1 MKNNDNKQKPRS
13 YSILTLKKLHALSLN
28 RCYNPDC
35 NKNIFINENGKYI
48 NIGYIAHIIA
58 HSEKGPR
65 ANPNISE
72 KELKDF
78 HNLILL
84 CPNCHTQIDKSP
96 EKYTIDL
103 LHQWKTKR
111 ESEAISKKIN
121 ENNGVLEI
129 AIEHIA
135 NMDVDNL
142 DYDNKAEIFDIDN
155 KILYNNL
162 KHNKI
167 YIDEYKVYY
176 GKIDAIYKELENFN
190 SFKKTKLLRKIRQFY
205 IDEIKEN
212 YNGTN
217 DINIIRE
224 NSDNIFDNIK
234 ERIEN
239 CLSNVEED
247 DVYIALP
254 IILVDAFIRCK
265 ILEEPK

>member
-1 MKNNDNKQKPRS
+1 MMIKKSRYCSPA
-13 YSILTLKKLHALSLN
+13 TLKKLYALSLN

-35 NKNIFINENGKYI
+35 NTNICINKNGKYE
-48 NIGYIAHIIA
+48 NIGQIAHIIA

-72 KELKDF
+72 KESYDF
-78 HNLILL
+78 YNLILL
-84 CPNCHTQIDKSP
+84 CPNCHAKIDGLAEEYP
-96 EKYTIDL
+96 IDL
-103 LHQWKTKR
+103 LLQWKTKR
-111 ESEAISKKIN
+111 ESEAISQKIN

-142 DYDNKAEIFDIDN
+142 DYDNNTEIFDINN

-167 YIDEYKVYY
+167 YINEYKVYY

-224 NSDNIFDNIK
+224 NSDNIFDNVK

>member
-1 MKNNDNKQKPRS
+1 MKNNDNKAKSRS
-13 YSILTLKKLHALSLN
+13 YSQTTLKKLYTLSLN
-28 RCYNPDC
+28 RCYNPNC
-35 NKNIFINENGKYI
+35 NENVCKIENGKSKI
-48 NIGYIAHIIA
+48 IGEIAHIIA
-58 HSEKGPR
+58 YSKEGPR
-65 ANPNISE
+65 ADPNISE
-72 KELKDF
+72 KESNDF
-78 HNLILL
+78 YNLILL
-84 CPNCHTQIDKSP
+84 CPNCHTTIDSFP
-96 EKYTIDL
+96 EKYPIDL
-103 LHQWKTKR
+103 LLQWKTKR
-111 ESEAISKKIN
+111 ESEAISQKIN
-121 ENNGVLEI
+121 ENNGLLEI

-135 NMDVDNL
+135 DMDVDNL
-142 DYDNKAEIFDIDN
+142 DYDNNTEIFDIDN

-176 GKIDAIYKELENFN
+176 GKIDTIYKELENFN

-205 IDEIKEN
+205 LDEIKEN

-224 NSDNIFDNIK
+224 NSDNIFDDIK
-234 ERIEN
+234 KRIEN
-239 CLSNVEED
+239 CLSDVKKD

>member
-1 MKNNDNKQKPRS
+1 MR
-13 YSILTLKKLHALSLN
+13 
-28 RCYNPDC
+28 YNPKLDKFLNSSTLSASIFLLSGGYKTYRDYKTADTKYKKRYLIKDSVVLSGAAAGLLINRTAA
-35 NKNIFINENGKYI
+35 NKIRQSHTY
-48 NIGYIAHIIA
+48 
-58 HSEKGPR
+58 EKAVTR
-65 ANPNISE
+65 IS
-72 KELKDF
+72 
-78 HNLILL
+78 
-84 CPNCHTQIDKSP
+84 Q
-96 EKYTIDL
+96 
-103 LHQWKTKR
+103 
-111 ESEAISKKIN
+111 KIN

-142 DYDNKAEIFDIDN
+142 DYDNNTEIFDINN

-224 NSDNIFDNIK
+224 NSDNIFDNVK